1 MSRSKY
7 SLQLDSVI
15 CARCGAASRAE
26 DDTCPQCG
34 ADREGA
40 IFSADALRLAEEMP
54 RAGWLVTK
62 VRRNALVTY
71 PSIREE
77 GDAAP
82 AIEAPK
88 KRSFV
93 GGVLATGGVVV
104 IGFAAGA
111 FILANI
117 DTTIQTPRVT
127 EAQSSGG
134 SIAPDPRSPAIA
146 AARRAPPPLSR
157 GAVAATLPAAPEHVA
172 AASSA
177 KPATTTTTALSNS
190 PGPSGA
196 SSAHAPSSQVA
207 NVPPAAT
214 AAPASPETALAS
226 PPLAIA
232 PPAAPRTAPPAPV
245 IAETAPRDAQPA
257 RSASAARKAIA
268 NRDLA
273 AARRYIDEMPGSE
286 QSSPDVQRVATRL
299 TRLES
304 QRDAALQRA
313 KACPTKSSACVARHA
328 NQALA
333 LDARNPQALALA
345 RRVSTRTKPAPAR
358 PAIVAASPVPA
369 PEAHPNPPKR
379 KPDAAPQPD
388 RSFTWFGW
396 GVPTVAKGRG
406 DAH

>member
-71 PSIREE
+71 PSIREQ

-88 KRSFV
+88 KRSFL

-117 DTTIQTPRVT
+117 DTTIQAPRVT

-134 SIAPDPRSPAIA
+134 SIAPDPRNPALA
-146 AARRAPPPLSR
+146 AARRAPPPVSR
-157 GAVAATLPAAPEHVA
+157 GAVAATLPAAPAHPA

-177 KPATTTTTALSNS
+177 KPANTTALANS
-190 PGPSGA
+190 PRPSGA

-207 NVPPAAT
+207 NAPPS
-214 AAPASPETALAS
+214 APASPKTALAS
-226 PPLAIA
+226 PPLTIA
-232 PPAAPRTAPPAPV
+232 PPAAPRTAPPPPV
-245 IAETAPRDAQPA
+245 LAETVPRDAQPA
-257 RSASAARKAIA
+257 RSASAARKAMV

-273 AARRYIDEMPGSE
+273 AARRYVDEVPDSE

-299 TRLES
+299 TRLER

-313 KACPTKSSACVARHA
+313 KACPTKSSACVARNA

-358 PAIVAASPVPA
+358 PDIVAASPAPA

-379 KPDAAPQPD
+379 KPDPAPQPD

-406 DAH
+406 EAH